1 MNRNIYNSGAKSMF
15 GQRTGVADARRTSP
29 AFSRSMSSEGAGGMT
44 LAMAYVPSQ
53 SFRNLYSPS
62 DALGAGTLFAELS
75 MPYCT
80 GGRR

>member
-15 GQRTGVADARRTSP
+15 GGRDMSARRAAP
-29 AFSRSMSSEGAGGMT
+29 AFSHGQTQNGGGMT
-44 LAMAYVPSQ
+44 LAMAYVPEQ
-53 SFRNLYSPS
+53 SFKNLYSPS
-62 DALGAGTLFAELS
+62 DALYAGTLFAELN